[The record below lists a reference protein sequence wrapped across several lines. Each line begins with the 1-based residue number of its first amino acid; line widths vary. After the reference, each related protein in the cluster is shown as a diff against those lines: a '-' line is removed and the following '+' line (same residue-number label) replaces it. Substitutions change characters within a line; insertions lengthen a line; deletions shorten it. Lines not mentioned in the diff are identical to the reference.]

1 MNMSQF
7 DVKEVKLRP
16 LSSGLTTTVGDGIN
30 PDKAEE
36 VGFKV
41 QMQLDG

>member
-1 MNMSQF
+1 MSMHEPF
-7 DVKEVKLRP
+7 DVKEVKLRS
-16 LSSGLTTTVGDGIN
+16 LSSGLTT

-36 VGFKV
+36 VGLKV